1 MSAPSTNR
9 TAGIRDDHTGISP
22 NPNRDGYAALIIGGV
37 GPEKEQG
44 IELGLGCLGVGL
56 WFRCEGALL
65 WDAYGSL
72 MRSVLMMVHRCSALR
87 DVYVVAEDDPA
98 RLQAST
104 PVAMGAG
111 VPVDVMRAMD
121 YLLRHVHGVDPAVW
135 LGARPD
141 PESAVRNSVRLL
153 QGHPLMPKSI
163 RVQGFLVGETGTRLL
178 PLQV

>member
-1 MSAPSTNR
+1 MSAFSTNR
-9 TAGIRDDHTGISP
+9 PAQIGDDRKEISS
-22 NPNRDGYAALIIGGV
+22 NSYLDRCAALIIGGV

-44 IELGLGCLGVGL
+44 IERGLGCPGSGL

-72 MRSVLMMVHRCSALR
+72 MRSVLMMVHRCSSLR
-87 DVYVVAEDDPA
+87 DVYVVAEDNPA
-98 RLQAST
+98 RLQESSS
-104 PVAMGAG
+104 VEMGAG
-111 VPVDVMRAMD
+111 IPADVMRAMD

-141 PESAVRNSVRLL
+141 PEAAVRNSVRLL
-153 QGHPLMPKSI
+153 QGHPLMPESI
-163 RVQGFLVGETGTRLL
+163 RVQGFLVRETGTRLL